1 MADPATRAPSV
12 LLYDR
17 VDENRRLSRR
27 LVALFV
33 LGTLPAALFVSVYA
47 AVWII
52 LGTPLMAV
60 VEGAESRAITVF
72 GVVTVVVGHALLAV
86 ALWRYRR
93 APEAILRRV
102 GARPVTAADED
113 FRRSVASLCIGA
125 GLPVPAL
132 HVCETATPN
141 AFVVGHDPQDS
152 ALVVSRGLLDA
163 LERLELEGVL
173 AHELAHIGN
182 EDVRLNTT
190 LAGVL
195 RTFILP
201 LPIRILF
208 WLTVIPAGAL
218 LMTPGDEFGFGEG
231 YRWLFAGQFAVTVWV
246 LTWPTI
252 GRLLQHA
259 LSRKRE
265 LLADAQAVL
274 LTRYPD
280 GLARALLKLE
290 RLRAAEGPFASP
302 QVAHLMILGPKP
314 LFAAFATHP
323 DVATRVAALAAMG
336 ATDAATLRAR
346 IAAAPPPTARAAIA
360 RPPPAPAESRFAALQ
375 RTAAIGLAAMVGHL
389 LFVALVA
396 AVWRIPAA
404 QWTGYLGFASFGGFA
419 IAAWTGARARQR
431 LRGPQGG
438 APLPGKAIAALLL
451 VFLGTPL
458 LMMAFALDQMSQQA
472 VARVV
477 CGPLAAPVGAPG
489 PCELTVGLLVGALWI
504 PAGAALG
511 VFHDRILALLAQR
524 FTRGGM
530 RSPSGGRVEPTP
542 PEAPPRGPSDRFSD
556 RSSDRSSGR
565 FSGRSSTEPRAGPCE
580 QGRPSTDDRAVCPR
594 CGGASPAGTS
604 RCQWCGA
611 SMNDEQ

>member
-1 MADPATRAPSV
+1 MTDAVTRAPPV
-12 LLYDR
+12 LVYER

-27 LVALFV
+27 LVVLFV
-33 LGTLPAALFVSVYA
+33 LGTLPAALFLSAYA

-60 VEGAESRAITVF
+60 VEGTESRAITVF
-72 GVVTVVVGHALLAV
+72 GVMTVVVGHALLAV

-93 APEAILRRV
+93 APQAILRRV
-102 GARPVTAADED
+102 GAQPVTAADED

-132 HVCETATPN
+132 HVCETAVPN
-141 AFVVGHDPQDS
+141 AFVVGHDPDDS

-201 LPIRILF
+201 LPIRLVF
-208 WLTVIPAGAL
+208 WLTVLPAVAML
-218 LMTPGDEFGFGEG
+218 FDSREFGLDRA
-231 YRWLFAGQFAVTVWV
+231 YRMLFAGQVAVTVWV

-252 GRLLQHA
+252 GKLLQHA

-302 QVAHLMILGPKP
+302 QVAHLMIMGPKP

-323 DVATRVAALAAMG
+323 DVATRVTALSAMG
-336 ATDAATLRAR
+336 ATDAGTLRAR
-346 IAAAPPPTARAAIA
+346 VAAAPMPAARAPTARP
-360 RPPPAPAESRFAALQ
+360 RPAPVESRLAALL
-375 RTAAIGLAAMVGHL
+375 RATTIGAAAMLVYL
-389 LFVALVA
+389 LFVVLVA
-396 AVWRIPAA
+396 AVWQLPAV
-404 QWTGYLGFASFGGFA
+404 QWRGYLAFATFAGFAT
-419 IAAWTGARARQR
+419 AAGLGARAATR
-431 LRGPQGG
+431 LTGQGLV
-438 APLPGKAIAALLL
+438 PPMLRKAMTALLVL
-451 VFLGTPL
+451 FVGMPGLMMLFAMDMMSQEAAARNVCGSLAGPAGTP
-458 LMMAFALDQMSQQA
+458 
-472 VARVV
+472 
-477 CGPLAAPVGAPG
+477 GA
-489 PCELTVGLLVGALWI
+489 CEVTVGLLVGALWI

-511 VFHDRILALLAQR
+511 VFHDRILLFVARQY
-524 FTRGGM
+524 TRGWM
-530 RSPSGGRVEPTP
+530 RSTRTGRFDPEP
-542 PEAPPRGPSDRFSD
+542 PEARPRSPIDRLA
-556 RSSDRSSGR
+556 GT
-565 FSGRSSTEPRAGPCE
+565 GATEPGTGPREHGRA
-580 QGRPSTDDRAVCPR
+580 STDERTVCPK
-594 CGGASPAGTS
+594 CGGASPSDAR

-611 SMNDEQ
+611 SMDEDRWR